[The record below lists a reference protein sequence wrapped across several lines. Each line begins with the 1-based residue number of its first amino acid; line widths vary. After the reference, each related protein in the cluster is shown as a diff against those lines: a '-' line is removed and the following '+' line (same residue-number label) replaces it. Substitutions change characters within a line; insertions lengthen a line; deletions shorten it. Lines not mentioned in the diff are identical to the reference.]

1 MHIGAR
7 CQSVCL
13 VTVGA
18 EQVDAADAVPSAGQ
32 AALAAMHRSIGFEHP
47 EQTFSH
53 LDLPSWDLDPVLG
66 VSVITAVLRGFG
78 ETALRG
84 SVNGY
89 TLFERTLADAPA
101 VPNWSLD
108 SGVLDDV
115 VVTGGAG
122 AIGMHYARYLAEH
135 GARRIVLL
143 SRRAADQATV
153 AMLRKQ
159 HGTVIVSPPCD
170 ITDPTQLS
178 AIAAEY
184 GGVGASLIV
193 HAAGSVISGTAPG
206 VTSAAV
212 VDNFAAKVLGLAQM
226 IELWPLRP
234 DVRTCCVPR

>member
-1 MHIGAR
+1 M
-7 CQSVCL
+7 
-13 VTVGA
+13 
-18 EQVDAADAVPSAGQ
+18 
-32 AALAAMHRSIGFEHP
+32 
-47 EQTFSH
+47 
-53 LDLPSWDLDPVLG
+53 
-66 VSVITAVLRGFG
+66 
-78 ETALRG
+78 
-84 SVNGY
+84 
-89 TLFERTLADAPA
+89 
-101 VPNWSLD
+101 
-108 SGVLDDV
+108 LDDV

-206 VTSAAV
+206 
-212 VDNFAAKVLGLAQM
+212 
-226 IELWPLRP
+226 
-234 DVRTCCVPR
+234 